1 MRGGFVRG
9 WCGGLMMLKLL
20 LLYGLFECWKGGRRE
35 EGGGRGR
42 NRGLRNCLRCFAWDD
57 VLLGE
62 EGREGRWKSGN
73 GRTLEANKYIDVQ

>member
-1 MRGGFVRG
+1 
-9 WCGGLMMLKLL
+9 MMLKLL
-20 LLYGLFECWKGGRRE
+20 LLHGLFECWKGGRRE

-42 NRGLRNCLRCFAWDD
+42 NRGLRNCLRYFAWDD

-62 EGREGRWKSGN
+62 EGREGRWKSERKWKSERRWKSGN